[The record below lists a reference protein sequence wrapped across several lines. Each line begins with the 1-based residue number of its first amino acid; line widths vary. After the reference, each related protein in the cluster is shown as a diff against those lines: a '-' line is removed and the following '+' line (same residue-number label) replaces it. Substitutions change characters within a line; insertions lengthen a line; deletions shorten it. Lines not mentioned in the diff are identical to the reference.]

1 MTFNTALSGLSAAS
15 SDLSVTGNNIANAST
30 VGFKASRA
38 EFADV
43 YASSLL
49 GTGSKEIGSGVK
61 LANVAQQFDQGTISF
76 TNNSLDLAIDGNGF
90 FVIAQNGA
98 RAYTRAGMFGV
109 DDQGFL
115 VTNTRDRVQGFAA
128 NATGSLS
135 GVVGDLRLQTS
146 NLAPRQ
152 TTLVQATL
160 NLDARQPV
168 LSQIGTRIST
178 LGAAIG
184 IANAGLPAATSS
196 SLLTGGAPTPFDYS
210 VNAPSQIGAANAST
224 PFDFS
229 PVNNHVTFQ
238 VTQSGSSTPS
248 QNQTVNVTLNTNIT
262 NLQDLIN
269 DIRND
274 LVSTGI
280 GVDVRE
286 DPNNFGRLQFYATT
300 SGEAST
306 ISIDPLDNAVYGPGV
321 TRANVVAALG
331 GIALG
336 QAGTP
341 GSTNA
346 NPDPFGTGGATGA
359 NGNVTAASFD
369 ITLSGA
375 TQNNGTV
382 TVALTS
388 NIQNVNDLITDIRD
402 DLLPSGIG
410 VDVREDPDNPG
421 RLQFFATVPGEPSTI
436 TIGNLDTSNIGVTPA
451 DLVGT
456 LNLATGVTIPG
467 APGVTNG
474 YGPQTVEVVHPDGTS
489 QSVSTAAGASAAQI
503 ASSFSSTNV
512 PGVSASA
519 STTATIPLG
528 GLVNASGTL
537 AIRLNGVTV
546 AGSSLT
552 ALANSINAA
561 PGLGTIDALVNGS
574 GDLVITDKVGNDLV
588 FNVIGGTAADS
599 LDVRGAQGV
608 PVTLSKLG
616 TPAAAIG
623 GTVNF
628 SLQEG
633 YSLTNA
639 SPATSNIFGSL
650 DPTAF
655 TPFQLNTFDPT
666 NQDSYNAATSMTIY
680 DSLGNAHVMSL
691 YYVKERYTPGLPGE
705 EPNRWSMYV
714 QIDGR
719 DIGDPDPN
727 LPPPANSVP
736 TRSQFSL
743 VFNPDGTIDPSGT
756 DQMLIS
762 NWVPLDPNG
771 QPNGA
776 VGPQNVLAG
785 GSLPVAE
792 PPTSS
797 NFEIK
802 LGRSTQYGSD
812 FAVSQID
819 QDGYTTGQ
827 ISGLNIDSQG
837 VIAARFTNGQN
848 QTLGQIALAH
858 FANVQGLHAIGD
870 TAWVETNASGA
881 PVVGAP
887 GSGSLGAITSGAL
900 EDSNVELSD
909 QLVQLI
915 IAQRNFQA
923 NARTISTADEITK
936 TIINI

>member
-15 SDLSVTGNNIANAST
+15 ADLSVTGNNIANAST

-38 EFADV
+38 EFSDV

-61 LANVAQQFDQGTISF
+61 LANVAQQFSQGTISF

-90 FVIAQNGA
+90 FVIEQNGA
-98 RAYTRAGMFGV
+98 RAYTRAGMLGV
-109 DDQGFL
+109 DNQGFL
-115 VTNTRDRVQGFAA
+115 VTNKSDRVQGFGA
-128 NATGSLS
+128 NATGALS
-135 GVVGDLRLQTS
+135 GVVGDLKLQTS

-160 NLDARQPV
+160 NLDARGGV
-168 LSQIGTRIST
+168 LSQIGTRISS
-178 LGAAIG
+178 LGGAIG
-184 IANAGLPAATSS
+184 VAHAGLPSPTQ
-196 SLLTGGAPTPFDYS
+196 SLLNAGGPPAPFDYG
-210 VNAPSQIGAANAST
+210 VDVPSSIGASNLIT

-229 PVNNHVTFQ
+229 APNSSVTFD

-248 QNQTVNVTLNTNIT
+248 QNTTVPVTLNTNVT

-269 DIRND
+269 NIRSS
-274 LVSTGI
+274 LSGSGI

-286 DPNNFGRLQFYATT
+286 DPNNLGRLQFYTTT
-300 SGEAST
+300 SGENST
-306 ISIDPLDNAVYGPGV
+306 ISIDPADSAVYGSAV
-321 TRANVVAALG
+321 TRADAVAALG

-336 QAGTP
+336 QAGNP
-341 GSTNA
+341 GSSNVA
-346 NPDPFGTGGATGA
+346 PDPFGTSGANGA
-359 NGNVTAASFD
+359 NGNITAASFD
-369 ITLSGA
+369 ITLTGA
-375 TQNNGTV
+375 TANNGTV
-382 TVALTS
+382 TINLNS
-388 NIQNVNDLITDIRD
+388 NILNVNDLITDIRD
-402 DLLPSGIG
+402 ELLPSGIG
-410 VDVREDPDNPG
+410 VDVREDPNNAG
-421 RLQFFATVPGEPSTI
+421 RLQFFATVPGQASTI
-436 TIGNLDTSNIGVTPA
+436 TIGNLNTSNIGVTPA

-456 LNLATGVTIPG
+456 LNLATGVTVPG
-467 APGVTNG
+467 APGVSNG
-474 YGPQTVEVVHPDGTS
+474 YAAQVVEVVHPDGTS
-489 QSVSTAAGASAAQI
+489 QSVSTTAGQSAAQI
-503 ASSFSSTNV
+503 ASVFSSTNV

-519 STTATIPLG
+519 TTTATIPIG
-528 GLVNASGTL
+528 GLTNASGTMR
-537 AIRLNGVTV
+537 IMLNGVTV
-546 AGSSLT
+546 TGTTLT
-552 ALANSINAA
+552 DLASSINAA
-561 PGLGTIDALVNGS
+561 PGLGTVSATVTGG
-574 GDLVITDKVGNDLV
+574 GDLIVTDQVGNDLV
-588 FNVIGGTAADS
+588 FNVTAGTAADS
-599 LDVRGAQGV
+599 LDVRGPNGV
-608 PVTLSKLG
+608 PVTLSTLG

-633 YSLTNA
+633 YTMTNA
-639 SPATSNIFGSL
+639 QPATSNLFGNL
-650 DPTAF
+650 DPTSF

-666 NQDSYNAATSMTIY
+666 NQDSYNAATSMTVY

-691 YYVKERYTPGLPGE
+691 YYVKERYTPGIPGE
-705 EPNRWSMYV
+705 VPNRWSMYV
-714 QIDGR
+714 QVDGK
-719 DIGDPDPN
+719 DVGDPDPN
-727 LPPPANSVP
+727 LPPPQNSVP
-736 TRSQFSL
+736 TRRPYNVL
-743 VFNPDGTIDPSGT
+743 FNPDGTIDPSGT
-756 DQMLIS
+756 DQVLIS
-762 NWVPLDPNG
+762 NWIPLDVNG

-802 LGRSTQYGSD
+802 LGNSTQYGSD

-827 ISGLNIDSQG
+827 LSGLNIDSQG

-848 QTLGQIALAH
+848 QVLGQIALAH
-858 FANVQGLHAIGD
+858 FANVQGLAPIGD
-870 TAWVETNASGA
+870 TAWVETNSSGA
-881 PVVGAP
+881 PVIGAP
-887 GSGSLGAITSGAL
+887 GSGSLGQITSGAL